1 MIKQDKIFY
10 SACGLSGVGL
20 VLAVMGY
27 DLSLLLFVAAYLLRP
42 ALHEFGLAKEYADER
57 QLEIHSRSGNL
68 GFVVVMMAMVGM
80 VFWRFADGESAGELY
95 TLIGIGLAAR
105 ALTGLVMAGEYRKA
119 GVVIISAVGLLL
131 ALFIVLMGG
140 FSYASAFGVALGSI
154 IVGFGQLGRKFPR
167 TISIVMVLIALIMIY
182 LFDLFQFKRMDMEK
196 WLLFVAPV
204 VTSAVCLF
212 LGSRNEKEVI
222 SSKVRSRVF
231 GALGIAAA
239 TVFTLLLIV
248 GSKEDHSKGARVV
261 VPEGEI
267 IEVQGVSCSG
277 RIEYYKNGNLEHCS
291 LARDDTLSGQLF
303 AAGTGVH
310 FTEEGIFEWC
320 FLRKTTE
327 IQGYS
332 CRGEG
337 HGFMTRFYPNGQIR
351 TAWLAE
357 DQIIQGI
364 PCAKFRFLSAVI
376 GWAEGAEDKNGSTG
390 FHENGKLRRC
400 ELSENFTIEGHRFR
414 RGDAVRF
421 DRDGKLVAK
430 K

>member
-1 MIKQDKIFY
+1 
-10 SACGLSGVGL
+10 
-20 VLAVMGY
+20 
-27 DLSLLLFVAAYLLRP
+27 
-42 ALHEFGLAKEYADER
+42 
-57 QLEIHSRSGNL
+57 
-68 GFVVVMMAMVGM
+68 
-80 VFWRFADGESAGELY
+80 
-95 TLIGIGLAAR
+95 
-105 ALTGLVMAGEYRKA
+105 
-119 GVVIISAVGLLL
+119 
-131 ALFIVLMGG
+131 MGG

-212 LGSRNEKEVI
+212 LGSRNEEEVI

-327 IQGYS
+327 IQGYL

-357 DQIIQGI
+357 DQIIQGT
-364 PCAKFRFLSAVI
+364 PCAKFRFLAALI
-376 GWAEGAEDKNGSTG
+376 GWAQGGVGYKNGSTG
-390 FHENGKLRRC
+390 FHENGMLRYC
-400 ELSENFTIEGHRFR
+400 ELSENFTIEGKRFR
-414 RGDAVRF
+414 RGDVLRF
-421 DRDGKLVAK
+421 DQDGKLVAK